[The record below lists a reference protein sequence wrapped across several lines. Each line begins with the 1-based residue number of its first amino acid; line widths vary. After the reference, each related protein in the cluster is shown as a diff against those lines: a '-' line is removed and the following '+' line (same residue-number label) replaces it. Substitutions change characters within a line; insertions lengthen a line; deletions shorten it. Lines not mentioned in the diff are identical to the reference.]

1 MQTQFHFAKI
11 ISPIGWALAK
21 ETILSKV
28 IANIDGFRLSLSNWY
43 DDSKRK
49 FVDTIMKLDNSK
61 TIMLEL
67 KWPETRTKNHN
78 PLTVTVWQEIKIGF
92 SEFFEDAED
101 MLFTDFLDIES
112 LPIGAKLYF
121 DESQAEL
128 TVSKNEKSTDGLVT
142 ATVSIAGT
150 INSDMMIYF
159 RDYEPHITYV
169 TERDRRDILWAI
181 NNGIH
186 TIVLAHTR
194 NSENI
199 DEVRHFLA
207 LNDGKQ
213 MKIFF
218 RVQNVECI
226 NNYEEIL
233 ASADGVI
240 IDPVTYWDVT
250 EDETHLHDKI
260 YGMIEYASSIGKPM
274 IMHFSVHELGI
285 DHKIRSDKLSEYLEH
300 GMMCLQFD
308 DDIIDLEDPTMYI
321 EETFNMMHEHQW
333 ESTSNIT
340 LDQARITEEYK
351 TTDYIV
357 YSAYRAIKDIDVK
370 AIIIYTE
377 NWYTATMLS
386 AYRPNIPVIAF
397 TKNDAAYRYINLLWA
412 VRWYKISNA
421 FDYHNIKQLGKEIIR
436 IIFKGSI
443 SLEDKILIVH
453 ASNINVEMWMINW
466 LEIYKFKDI

>member
-1 MQTQFHFAKI
+1 MTTQFHFAKI
-11 ISPIGWALAK
+11 ISPIWWALAK

-28 IANIDGFRLSLSNWY
+28 IANIDGFRLSLSNGY

-67 KWPETRTKNHN
+67 KGPEIRTKNHN
-78 PLTVTVWQEIKIGF
+78 SLAVELNQEIKVWF
-92 SEFFEDAED
+92 SEFFEDQD
-101 MLFTDFLDIES
+101 GMLFTDFLDIES
-112 LPIGAKLYF
+112 LPIGAKLIF
-121 DESQAEL
+121 DDSEVEL

-142 ATVSIAGT
+142 ATITTAGT
-150 INSDMMIYF
+150 IPSDAMIRF
-159 RDYEPHITYV
+159 RDYTPHINFV

-186 TIVLAHTR
+186 TIVLAHTT
-194 NSENI
+194 NSSDIE
-199 DEVRHFLA
+199 EVRHFLA

-218 RVQNVECI
+218 KVQNLECI
-226 NNYEEIL
+226 KNYDDIL
-233 ASADGVI
+233 AAADWVI
-240 IDPVTYWDVT
+240 IDPVLYWEIT
-250 EDETHLHDKI
+250 EDISHLDDRI
-260 YGMIEYASSIGKPM
+260 YDMIDHASSIGKPM
-274 IMHFSVHELGI
+274 IIHFSVKKLWL
-285 DHKIRSDKLSEYLEH
+285 DHAVRSAKLDEYLEH

-308 DDIIDLEDPTMYI
+308 DDLIDLDDPTIYI

-333 ESTSNIT
+333 DENPSIP
-340 LDQARITEEYK
+340 LEQARITEEYK

-377 NWYTATMLS
+377 NGYTATMLS

-397 TKNDAAYRYINLLWA
+397 TKSDAAYRYINLLWA

-421 FDYHNIKQLGKEIIR
+421 FDYHNIKQLGKEIVR

-453 ASNINVEMWMINW
+453 ASNINVEMGMING